1 LEGAGK
7 MKASEEQK
15 MYINKMKKRHSMI
28 KMCQFLLLFVFIA
41 IWEICADTGIIDKF
55 IFASPSSI
63 FLSAVSLAA
72 DGSLFR
78 HIFVTVYET
87 VIGFALGTVLG
98 TLLAVILWWNGFISD
113 VSEPYLVVL
122 NSLPKTALAP
132 IIIVWLGNNMKAI
145 IAVALMTSVVVTVLN
160 VLNGFNAAD
169 KDEIKLIKSFGGS
182 KKQVLTK
189 VVIPSSMPS
198 FVNALKI
205 NVGLSFVG
213 VIVGEFL
220 TSKEGLG
227 YMIVYNSQI
236 FKMQNVMLSVV
247 ILCILA
253 ALLYKAIQILETQ
266 ISKRYGKQ
274 VTNFRS
280 DS

>member
-1 LEGAGK
+1 
-7 MKASEEQK
+7 MTNEQK
-15 MYINKMKKRHSMI
+15 LFIKKARKRRVMI
-28 KMCQFLLLFVFIA
+28 RFWQYMLLILFLAV
-41 IWEICADTGIIDKF
+41 WEISADTGVIDKF
-55 IFASPSSI
+55 IFAAPSSI
-63 FLSAVSLAA
+63 FSAAITLVL

-78 HIFVTVYET
+78 HIGITVFET
-87 VIGFALGTVLG
+87 IVGFSLGTVLG
-98 TLLAVILWWNGFISD
+98 TLLAIILWWNGFICE

-145 IAVALMTSVVVTVLN
+145 IAVALMTSVIVTVLN
-160 VLNGFNAAD
+160 VLNGFNCTD
-169 KDEIKLIKSFGGS
+169 KDEIKLILTLGGS
-182 KKQVLTK
+182 EKQVLTK
-189 VVIPSSMPS
+189 VVMPSSLPS

-236 FKMQNVMLSVV
+236 FKMSNVMLSVV

-253 ALLYKAIQILETQ
+253 GAMYKAVQALEKTIL
-266 ISKRYGKQ
+266 KRYGKSM
-274 VTNFRS
+274 S
-280 DS
+280 D

>member
-1 LEGAGK
+1 MNNSK
-7 MKASEEQK
+7 EQENFIK
-15 MYINKMKKRHSMI
+15 KMKKRRTMI
-28 KMCQFLLLFVFIA
+28 RTCQFLLLFIFLAV
-41 IWEICADTGIIDKF
+41 WEICADTGVIDKF
-55 IFASPSSI
+55 IFACPSSI
-63 FLSAVSLAA
+63 FLSAVKLAS
-72 DGSLFR
+72 DGTLFR
-78 HIFVTVYET
+78 HIGVTVFET
-87 VIGFALGTVLG
+87 VIGFTSGTVLG

-145 IAVALMTSVVVTVLN
+145 IAVALMTSIVVTVLN
-160 VLNGFNAAD
+160 VLNGFNSAD
-169 KDEIKLIKSFGGS
+169 KDEIKLIKSFGGT
-182 KKQVLTK
+182 KKQILSK
-189 VVIPSSMPS
+189 VVMPSSMPS

-253 ALLYKAIQILETQ
+253 WILYKAIEILENQIL
-266 ISKRYGKQ
+266 KRYGRH
-274 VTNFRS
+274 VTNSRS

>member
-1 LEGAGK
+1 
-7 MKASEEQK
+7 MKNSKEQENF
-15 MYINKMKKRHSMI
+15 IRKMKKRHTMI
-28 KMCQFLLLFVFIA
+28 KTCQFLFLFIFLA
-41 IWEICADTGIIDKF
+41 LWEICSDTGLINKF

-63 FLSAVSLAA
+63 LLSAIDLAS
-72 DGSLFR
+72 DGTLFR
-78 HIFVTVYET
+78 HIFVTVFET
-87 VIGFALGTVLG
+87 VIGFTSGTVLG
-98 TLLAVILWWNGFISD
+98 TLIAVILWWNGFISD

-145 IAVALMTSVVVTVLN
+145 IAVALMTSIVVTVLN
-160 VLNGFNAAD
+160 VLNGFNSAD
-169 KDEIKLIKSFGGS
+169 KDEIKLIRSFGGT
-182 KKQVLTK
+182 KKQVLSK

-253 ALLYKAIQILETQ
+253 GLLYKAIQILENQ
-266 ISKRYGKQ
+266 ILKRFGRQ
-274 VTNFRS
+274 VTKFRS